1 MIPTKKMSANS
12 KIVSAKIYSLEREID
27 ECAQDV
33 SQDASFNIQL
43 NHIASKMDNVFRRYK
58 YTIKMDEGLNMIQLV
73 QKMKLILR
81 RRNSSEMLSD
91 TIRLHKM
98 LDELLYD
105 LQCQFEEPEQEEE
118 EEEYRFNPF
127 SKVIY

>member
-1 MIPTKKMSANS
+1 MSSN
-12 KIVSAKIYSLEREID
+12 KIVSAKIYALEHEID
-27 ECAQDV
+27 ECADV
-33 SQDASFNIQL
+33 ENDASLRIQL

-58 YTIKMDEGLNMIQLV
+58 YTIKMDEGLSMIQLV
-73 QKMKLILR
+73 LTMKLILR
-81 RRNSSEMLSD
+81 RRNSSEMISD
-91 TIRLHKM
+91 TIRLHKI

-105 LQCQFEEPEQEEE
+105 LQCQFEEPNQEA